1 MKELHQRTQFID
13 LTGTTPDKLAIGT
26 FGPAGSGKTRLT
38 VTMPGKT
45 GVIPLDRKQRR
56 TIENAAAEM
65 KLPKGKII
73 FPKDDFVRLAKPMEL
88 VMMDQESAMKFYRE
102 HVNRIKD
109 AIFTL
114 AERKDV
120 TSISIDPGTQLCEDV
135 LFANYGRDQKIYP
148 RDRGAYNSEMKQI
161 LASIQH
167 KHVVIPFESRAIW
180 KNDKPTDK
188 TEWVGWS
195 KLDYNVNVICEQLG
209 PPHTAK
215 NPDHDFSLTIRLC
228 QDRPDLIGETIL
240 LDENITFEMLAT
252 TIYPDGEWG

>member
-13 LTGTTPDKLAIGT
+13 LTGDTPDKLAIGT

-38 VTMPGKT
+38 VTMPGKI

-56 TIENAAAEM
+56 TIENAAAEL
-65 KLPKGKII
+65 KLKKGKII
-73 FPKDDFVRLAKPMEL
+73 FPKQDFVRLSKPMEL
-88 VMMDQESAMKFYRE
+88 AMMESEAAMKFYR
-102 HVNRIKD
+102 D
-109 AIFTL
+109 C
-114 AERKDV
+114 
-120 TSISIDPGTQLCEDV
+120 ISIDPGTQLCEDV

-167 KHVVIPFESRAIW
+167 KQVVIPFESRPIW
-180 KNDKPTDK
+180 RNDKPTDK
-188 TEWVGWS
+188 NEWVGWS
-195 KLDYNVNVICEQLG
+195 KLDYNVNIIVEQIG

-215 NPDHDFSLTIRLC
+215 LDHDFSLTIRLC
-228 QDRPDLIGETIL
+228 QDRPDLIGETVL